1 MGPPT
6 GWHRLRLLRQI
17 GDQLVSGVEQFLLI
31 NNVVTVED
39 GAALVPGQE
48 HGTRS
53 GTFARIRL
61 RAAVRR
67 QSWRKRVGTPAAW
80 QAVRHAVRQ
89 RRTGMSSRWKTSGL
103 SGSRRARRRF
113 SAFAMGGEMGRIRPT
128 NVFERPGESRMTPPV
143 TSMSSQVRSRI
154 SCLRQPAARRVRRR
168 WWGRRFPTK
177 AVRRGPD
184 ERRVGGRCQGRGPCE
199 AWLGVHRRAVM
210 PRTSFSTPRHVP
222 SETLECHRS
231 WPAM

>member
-1 MGPPT
+1 MPVELLGAT
-6 GWHRLRLLRQI
+6 GVAGRATAQVRRALANHEVETLDERGVQGLGILRLPPRSLQPTRRADPPAPFDSDDAIVPPSLEHVTLDARRPQEALTHPNGVLEPI
-17 GDQLVSGVEQFLLI
+17 GRDQRES
-31 NNVVTVED
+31 
-39 GAALVPGQE
+39 P
-48 HGTRS
+48 
-53 GTFARIRL
+53 
-61 RAAVRR
+61 
-67 QSWRKRVGTPAAW
+67 
-80 QAVRHAVRQ
+80 
-89 RRTGMSSRWKTSGL
+89 
-103 SGSRRARRRF
+103 RRARRRF

-128 NVFERPGESRMTPPV
+128 NVFEHPGESRMTPPV

-168 WWGRRFPTK
+168 WWGRRFPTR

>member
-1 MGPPT
+1 MPVPGGRAPLCGGAPAIVEEA
-6 GWHRLRLLRQI
+6 GRHPSGLAGGAPRRAPAPD
-17 GDQLVSGVEQFLLI
+17 GD
-31 NNVVTVED
+31 VVAVED
-39 GAALVPGQE
+39 ERAVGVAACPPPVQ
-48 HGTRS
+48 R
-53 GTFARIRL
+53 
-61 RAAVRR
+61 VRN
-67 QSWRKRVGTPAAW
+67 
-80 QAVRHAVRQ
+80 
-89 RRTGMSSRWKTSGL
+89 
-103 SGSRRARRRF
+103 
-113 SAFAMGGEMGRIRPT
+113 GGEMGRIRPT

-168 WWGRRFPTK
+168 WWGRRFPTR

>member
-1 MGPPT
+1 M
-6 GWHRLRLLRQI
+6 
-17 GDQLVSGVEQFLLI
+17 
-31 NNVVTVED
+31 VVTVED

-80 QAVRHAVRQ
+80 QAVRHAMRQ
-89 RRTGMSSRWKTSGL
+89 CRTGMSSRWKTSGL

-168 WWGRRFPTK
+168 WWGRRFPTR

>member
-1 MGPPT
+1 MVTPRLPVRAPRIYPDNPHVRICGGPGSATTLVYPT
-6 GWHRLRLLRQI
+6 EVARGGAPAIVEAAGRHP
-17 GDQLVSGVEQFLLI
+17 SG
-31 NNVVTVED
+31 
-39 GAALVPGQE
+39 
-48 HGTRS
+48 
-53 GTFARIRL
+53 
-61 RAAVRR
+61 
-67 QSWRKRVGTPAAW
+67 

-103 SGSRRARRRF
+103 SGSRRARRLF

-168 WWGRRFPTK
+168 WWGRRFPTR

-210 PRTSFSTPRHVP
+210 PRISFSTPRHVP

>member
-1 MGPPT
+1 MTCLWVGIVD
-6 GWHRLRLLRQI
+6 G
-17 GDQLVSGVEQFLLI
+17 QFR
-31 NNVVTVED
+31 VMH
-39 GAALVPGQE
+39 QR
-48 HGTRS
+48 HRS

-168 WWGRRFPTK
+168 WWGRRFPTR

>member
-1 MGPPT
+1 MQAKPP
-6 GWHRLRLLRQI
+6 H
-17 GDQLVSGVEQFLLI
+17 
-31 NNVVTVED
+31 
-39 GAALVPGQE
+39 P
-48 HGTRS
+48 
-53 GTFARIRL
+53 
-61 RAAVRR
+61 RR
-67 QSWRKRVGTPAAW
+67 VFMQ
-80 QAVRHAVRQ
+80 Q
-89 RRTGMSSRWKTSGL
+89 RRA
-103 SGSRRARRRF
+103 GSRCRRGGRPAGSQGRDAPTVAPGPRQGVVRWGG
-113 SAFAMGGEMGRIRPT
+113 SALT
-128 NVFERPGESRMTPPV
+128 TVFERAGVSRITPPV

-168 WWGRRFPTK
+168 WWGRRFPTR

-231 WPAM
+231 WPVM

>member
-1 MGPPT
+1 MAIAWLPGPAGTRRRVAKLSVEEPDAADST
-6 GWHRLRLLRQI
+6 RIQTQSWT
-17 GDQLVSGVEQFLLI
+17 SCGVEIETRVQDNQADSGWMCATPHGKACIAGHPTVRDRRGALGDVTHGEPRNPTRKSKERLWSLL
-31 NNVVTVED
+31 
-39 GAALVPGQE
+39 AYRCA
-48 HGTRS
+48 
-53 GTFARIRL
+53 
-61 RAAVRR
+61 
-67 QSWRKRVGTPAAW
+67 
-80 QAVRHAVRQ
+80 
-89 RRTGMSSRWKTSGL
+89 
-103 SGSRRARRRF
+103 
-113 SAFAMGGEMGRIRPT
+113 
-128 NVFERPGESRMTPPV
+128 RPGSIPWICGGPGSATTLVYP

-168 WWGRRFPTK
+168 WWGRRFPTR